1 MKDMGSQ
8 EEHSHS
14 GRSVIPPTVREGSGQ
29 ESSGSDPIVRMVA
42 IAKDPDLSDEDK
54 ARLIGYAAQRFQNR
68 RRMAYVALWA
78 IVGSLIFVGVAGL
91 IDGFCGKDIL
101 EKIKNA
107 QTLLGWIEASLAG
120 IIAAYY
126 GVSAWKPSS

>member
-1 MKDMGSQ
+1 MATS
-8 EEHSHS
+8 EEHSRS
-14 GRSVIPPTVREGSGQ
+14 DSSVIPPTVRGSSGQ
-29 ESSGSDPIVRMVA
+29 ESSSSDPIVRMVA

-54 ARLIGYAAQRFQNR
+54 VRLIEYAAQRFQNR

-78 IVGSLIFVGVAGL
+78 IVGSLVFVGVAGL
-91 IDGFCGKDIL
+91 IDGFWGRDIL